1 MLLVLIVMALT
12 LAEILKIWE
21 ADISICH
28 RVSLAVAE
36 RDLADMMLTLLS
48 ILPHITLAFRP

>member
-1 MLLVLIVMALT
+1 MALT

-48 ILPHITLAFRP
+48 ILPHVTLAFRP